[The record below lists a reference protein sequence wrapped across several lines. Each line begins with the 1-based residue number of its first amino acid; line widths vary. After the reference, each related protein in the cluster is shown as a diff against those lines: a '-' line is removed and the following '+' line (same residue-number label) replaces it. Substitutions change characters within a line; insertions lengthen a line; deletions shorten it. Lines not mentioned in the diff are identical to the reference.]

1 MPCGEPGPVF
11 ALVNASTD
19 ATLAASY
26 FITQAYGRRED
37 VGRDTSFAPELS
49 RAAATAKARGH
60 RARSGASVTG
70 CPVAR
75 ADRNACRQS

>member
-49 RAAATAKARGH
+49 CRGD
-60 RARSGASVTG
+60 SQG
-70 CPVAR
+70 AR
-75 ADRNACRQS
+75 AQGSVWCISDWVPGGEGR